1 MEQLQAVAGALKKAF
16 SECRVFT
23 EQVKAVGNR
32 SCFLVKEIDCTLKK
46 ELNEVY
52 RLAEKFEV
60 AYYDGGRS
68 DKVCVMV
75 NERLDDL
82 LKEVDGLHG
91 IKKKFEI
98 KGGVLKVVYEYGCR
112 VRLAE
117 AEAKQKMNGVKIG
130 MEMICGE

>member
-1 MEQLQAVAGALKKAF
+1 MEQLKAVAGALTIAF
-16 SECRVFT
+16 PECRVFT

-32 SCFLVKEIDCTLKK
+32 SCFLVKEVDCSLKK

-75 NERLDDL
+75 NERLDGL
-82 LKEVDGLHG
+82 LKKVDGLRG
-91 IKKKFEI
+91 VKRKFEI

-117 AEAKQKMNGVKIG
+117 PEVKRKMNGVKIG